1 MAMRKTIAA
10 LALMLGAGASLPA
23 MAQAVVVRST
33 GPSAAQYPP
42 GKRLPSG
49 TAVALR
55 GGDVVTVLDRVGTR
69 VLKGA
74 GNFTIETQIT
84 RTSATAA
91 LLARS
96 LSMPQAVRAGAVRGE
111 GATLPSDAP
120 VPVSVWLADIDKAG
134 AGGARVC
141 LPRGSD
147 LYLWRGNTQAR
158 RFIWLGEAD
167 GGGTVRVAMPMGTA
181 GVAWP
186 KAMLTLAEG
195 HHYRMTD
202 EADQT
207 KSVEFELVMLDPEAV
222 PADAAGLGTLL
233 LDNGCKAQ
241 FDALVDAVERID
253 GAAGG

>member
-1 MAMRKTIAA
+1 MGAVLGMM
-10 LALMLGAGASLPA
+10 LACGASSAVL
-23 MAQAVVVRST
+23 AQAVVVRST

-42 GKRLPSG
+42 GKRLSAGAPV
-49 TAVALR
+49 TLR
-55 GGDVVTVLDRVGTR
+55 GGDMVTVLDRVGTR

-74 GNFTIETQIT
+74 GSFTIDGSVN

-96 LSMPQAVRAGAVRGE
+96 LSNPTAVRAGAVRGE
-111 GATLPSDAP
+111 GTTLPQESAL
-120 VPVSVWLADIDKAG
+120 PVSIWLADIDRAG
-134 AGGARVC
+134 TGGARVC

-147 LYLWRGNTQAR
+147 LYLWRGKADVR
-158 RFIWLGEAD
+158 RFVWLGEAD
-167 GGGTVRVAMPMGTA
+167 GGGTVRVAMPAGTS

-195 HHYRMTD
+195 HRYRITD

-207 KSVEFELVMLDPEAV
+207 RTVEFELAMLDPETV

-241 FDALVDAVERID
+241 FDALTDAVERID
-253 GAAGG
+253 GDGAP